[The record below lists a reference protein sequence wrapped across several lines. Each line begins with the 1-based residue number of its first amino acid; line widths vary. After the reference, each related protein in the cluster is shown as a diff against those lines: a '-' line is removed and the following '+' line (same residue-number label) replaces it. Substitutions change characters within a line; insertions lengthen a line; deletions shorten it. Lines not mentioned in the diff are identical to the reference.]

1 MLLPLD
7 FVLGALGSGVSSLV
21 FLFVIECFLTII
33 LLIGHGIVDVLERSV
48 VKSHF
53 ELDILEVLF
62 FVGSSVLVNDW
73 LVVLEASSSVDPT
86 VCVSAHIF
94 FKLHEQADL
103 A

>member
-1 MLLPLD
+1 M
-7 FVLGALGSGVSSLV
+7 V
-21 FLFVIECFLTII
+21 FLFVIECFLAII
-33 LLIGHGIVDVLERSV
+33 LLICHCIVDVLERSV

-73 LVVLEASSSVDPT
+73 LVVLKASSSVDPT
-86 VCVSAHIF
+86 VRVGAHIF

-103 A
+103 AQGVIGVANIS